1 MEFAL
6 FLCLLVAGAIYIME
20 MLIPG
25 LFQKSYHEILSV
37 ANVPGLITGA
47 IYDGGVRIM
56 QIPDVLL
63 GAIGAR

>member
-1 MEFAL
+1 
-6 FLCLLVAGAIYIME
+6 ME
-20 MLIPG
+20 MLITG

-63 GAIGAR
+63 GAIGAQ